1 MNDRDWPLTEK
12 DFPAA
17 NPYAATAYSSAVAAG
32 DFGSLGSAE
41 EVRKRFLS
49 HEASVRS
56 IGTLYLL
63 GVAILVFSAVVTII
77 SLILRPTNGPNAD
90 GGTASIV
97 APAISIVFVLAIA
110 GLQYWL
116 GTGLRA
122 LHPPARTVA
131 IIFSAIGLL
140 GFPIG
145 TLISA
150 YFLYL
155 LLSKKGEF
163 VFSPEYAQVRAAT
176 PHIRYKTSVWLLV
189 GIAFLVLVVIVG
201 ILAAVLSA

>member
-12 DFPAA
+12 DFPPA
-17 NPYAATAYSSAVAAG
+17 NPYAATAYSSTVAAG

-41 EVRKRFLS
+41 EVRKRFLN

-63 GVAILVFSAVVTII
+63 GVAFLVFAAVVTII
-77 SLILRPTNGPNAD
+77 SLILRPTNGPNGD
-90 GGTASIV
+90 GETASII
-97 APAISIVFVLAIA
+97 APMISVVFVLAIA
-110 GLQYWL
+110 GLQYWV

-122 LHPPARTVA
+122 LRPPARTVA

-176 PHIRYKTSVWLLV
+176 PHIKYKTS
-189 GIAFLVLVVIVG
+189 IIVVI
-201 ILAAVLSA
+201 AVALLFLLLFLGVIGFFLSA